1 MNTIIQR
8 FNKIKSNITSIKPIR
23 PVNIV
28 AVSKTFALNHI
39 QPLIDHGHKHF
50 GENKVQEAFSKW
62 SELKNGNNSLN
73 LHMVGKLQ
81 SNKAKSC
88 RDI

>member
-1 MNTIIQR
+1 MNIIIQR
-8 FNKIKSNITSIKPIR
+8 FNKIKSNITSIKPMR

-28 AVSKTFALNHI
+28 AVSKTFSLNHI

-62 SELKNGNNSLN
+62 SELKNSNNSLN
-73 LHMVGKLQ
+73 LHRYLF
-81 SNKAKSC
+81 SHYLF
-88 RDI
+88 